1 MGARGGADDRGASA
15 GVGGAGGAVRGGG
28 GGVVA
33 DHGAVRPGGV
43 PAGAPR
49 PELCE
54 PLLPPPSPL
63 FHMSGVAQSVRGIQ
77 LIAQCA
83 LPPPPPGP
91 GPKAGRV
98 GKSCN
103 LLAVCDLAIADA
115 LWAMSPSQS
124 VRIRTEAALLPAA
137 SPHRVPA

>member
-54 PLLPPPSPL
+54 PLMPPPSPL
-63 FHMSGVAQSVRGIQ
+63 FHMSGVAQFVRGLSLSAHYHHHLHDQ
-77 LIAQCA
+77 AQ
-83 LPPPPPGP
+83 
-91 GPKAGRV
+91 K
-98 GKSCN
+98 
-103 LLAVCDLAIADA
+103 
-115 LWAMSPSQS
+115 
-124 VRIRTEAALLPAA
+124 PAE
-137 SPHRVPA
+137 